1 MQHLVPALES
11 KGNAIAFKSVLK
23 SLARQMQILT
33 HTPFSLWLT
42 CSWVMEDRSPMAG
55 GGAAGRLGTLKGC
68 LAGFGKPL
76 FDLLWVSNFQIS
88 FSKIRT
94 YCAGETS
101 PSRCQPGRN
110 QLNMNICS
118 FFFLNWSIVALQC
131 CISFCCTMDWISCT
145 CTFIPSVL
153 EFLPI

>member
-11 KGNAIAFKSVLK
+11 KGNAIAFKSVLE
-23 SLARQMQILT
+23 SLVRQMRILPC
-33 HTPFSLWLT
+33 TPFSPCLT

-68 LAGFGKPL
+68 LAGLGKPL
-76 FDLLWVSNFQIS
+76 FDLLWVWNFQIS

-101 PSRCQPGRN
+101 RSRCQPGRS
-110 QLNMNICS
+110 QLIMFI
-118 FFFLNWSIVALQC
+118 FFKNWSIVALQC
-131 CISFCCTMDWISCT
+131 CISFCCTMEWISCT
-145 CTFIPSVL
+145 CTYIPSFL
-153 EFLPI
+153 DFLPI